1 MYYYRKALTNGC
13 PSITEYFAKDKL
25 PSETCSGHRYSSG
38 RKYKSSTEDNDT
50 TKDASSYSNNTG
62 NSYNNDTGT
71 TSDNTGGNTG
81 GSTGG
86 NTGGSTGG
94 NTGGSTGGNTGGGS
108 TGGNTGGGS
117 TGGQVALPTE
127 ILLSNHTVQ
136 AYDIYRKVSTGP
148 ATGSFFQMH
157 DNKNCGNKMFPQF
170 LLYLTSKRIYNS
182 LKALKNQFCCS
193 ADSCII
199 SKLCKCKFCIF
210 VCKECHFFKWTFDV
224 IQQNLSCF

>member
-1 MYYYRKALTNGC
+1 MFRSRLLFR
-13 PSITEYFAKDKL
+13 E
-25 PSETCSGHRYSSG
+25 E
-38 RKYKSSTEDNDT
+38 KYKSSTEDNDT

-62 NSYNNDTGT
+62 NSYNNNTGT

-117 TGGQVALPTE
+117 TGGNTGGVLLVVIQVALPTE
-127 ILLSNHTVQ
+127 ILLSSHTVQ

-157 DNKNCGNKMFPQF
+157 DNKKTAG
-170 LLYLTSKRIYNS
+170 T
-182 LKALKNQFCCS
+182 
-193 ADSCII
+193 
-199 SKLCKCKFCIF
+199 KCFRSF
-210 VCKECHFFKWTFDV
+210 YYT
-224 IQQNLSCF
+224 